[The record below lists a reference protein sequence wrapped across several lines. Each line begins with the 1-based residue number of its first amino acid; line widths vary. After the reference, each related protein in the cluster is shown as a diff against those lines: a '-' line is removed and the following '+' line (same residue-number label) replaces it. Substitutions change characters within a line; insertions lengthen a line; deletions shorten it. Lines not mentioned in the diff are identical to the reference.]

1 MSIAFL
7 VLTNLALAVA
17 VLQLATALRMRGFH
31 RPIDSDVPAERPPV
45 SVLVPLE
52 GAAPGLAERLQGL
65 VRATRTH
72 DQLLL
77 AMETADDDA
86 HPIAEALRRAH
97 PGRDVAIVLA
107 GPAGDRMGKGHNL
120 AAALPHVRHALMAFM
135 DDDVEIEGAV
145 LDEGVRLAGVPGA
158 GAAFGVPYYAG
169 RGPWGGDLV
178 AAYTNYAFAPNMA
191 VLALR
196 GAPRFI
202 LGAFWVTT
210 GAALDAAG
218 GLEPHTRTVSD
229 DAAIGAATGAAIGR
243 ALHAAG
249 RRNRT
254 LRRPVRLVHAPL
266 SAADGARHL
275 LGWLTL
281 LRAEG
286 AGVYAT
292 IALAWNPLGL
302 AIAAGLVGWAAPPVP
317 PPLAAAVVALVVV
330 ARGAV
335 VLALNRSVY
344 RSLAPTRFLGTLLA
358 YEACIA
364 PWLFLMGAF
373 RRHVV
378 WRGRRYRLG
387 PRGTIV
393 DA

>member
-7 VLTNLALAVA
+7 VLANLALAVA
-17 VLQLATALRMRGFH
+17 LLQLATALRMRGFH

-52 GAAPGLAERLQGL
+52 GVAPGLGARLQGL
-65 VRATRTH
+65 VRATRPN

-77 AMETADDDA
+77 AMETDDDDA
-86 HPIAEALRRAH
+86 HAVADALRRAQ
-97 PGRDVAIVLA
+97 PGRDVAIVLT
-107 GPAGDRMGKGHNL
+107 GPAGDRMVKQHNL
-120 AAALPHVRHALMAFM
+120 AAALPHARHALVAFM
-135 DDDVEIEGAV
+135 DGDVEIDVAV
-145 LDEGVRLAGVPGA
+145 LDEGARLAGVPGA
-158 GAAFGVPYYAG
+158 GAAFAVPYYAG
-169 RGPWGGDLV
+169 SGPWGGGLV
-178 AAYTNYAFAPNMA
+178 AAYANYAFAPNLA
-191 VLALR
+191 ALALR

-202 LGAFWVTT
+202 LGSFWVTT
-210 GAALDAAG
+210 RAALDAAG
-218 GLEPHTRTVSD
+218 GLEPHTRTVSG
-229 DAAIGAATGAAIGR
+229 GAATGAGVGR

-254 LRRPVRLVHAPL
+254 LRRPVRLVHEPL
-266 SAADGARHL
+266 SAVDGARRL
-275 LGWLTL
+275 LEWLTL
-281 LRAEG
+281 LRAGG
-286 AGVYAT
+286 AGRYAT
-292 IALAWNPLGL
+292 IALAWNPLAL

-317 PPLAAAVVALVVV
+317 PALAAAVVALVVV

-358 YEACIA
+358 YEACVA
-364 PWLFLMGAF
+364 PWLFLAGAF

-387 PRGTIV
+387 PDGAIV